1 MLNKFLLALMFGLF
15 LTACGDNA
23 STDTTDAEVP
33 PMTDEAP
40 ADEAAADEAPAEKQL
55 SNVL

>member
-1 MLNKFLLALMFGLF
+1 MLNKFLFALMFGLF

-23 STDTTDAEVP
+23 STDNPTTDAEVP

-40 ADEAAADEAPAEKQL
+40 AEEAA
-55 SNVL
+55 N

>member
-15 LTACGDNA
+15 LAACGDNA

-40 ADEAAADEAPAEKQL
+40 ADEAAADEAPAEQAAE
-55 SNVL
+55 

>member
-23 STDTTDAEVP
+23 STDTADAEVP

-40 ADEAAADEAPAEKQL
+40 SDEAVADEAPAEQAAE
-55 SNVL
+55 